1 MRNYYCMNP
10 IAQVGLDNFSKN
22 YIKTDEITEAEGIL
36 VRSASMHEMELP
48 DGLLAVARAGAGVN
62 NIPLEKCAEKG
73 IVVFNTCL
81 LYTSPSPRD

>member
-48 DGLLAVARAGAGVN
+48 DGLLAVAMRGKRYRRVQYTGCKRKRRKRAGHCRNAFSK
-62 NIPLEKCAEKG
+62 P
-73 IVVFNTCL
+73 
-81 LYTSPSPRD
+81 